1 MVRGVG
7 GCPWDF
13 RRTMNSV
20 SCSAAGEGISRCFQW
35 SVSRTALSYV
45 VMDDDNFLWSV
56 VIDCPVF
63 FCQIV
68 WTMYNMHSLAYV
80 GRDRSKFIPF
90 LLFVHVCLSIYN
102 HTSAVRV
109 LYVKTSKIYSYLLCV
124 LFIYIF
130 IFNFIGRYSHSTGWT
145 HQSQT
150 FYLKQYTCNIKPW
163 HCKIPCLYVSSWRV
177 FHSQVMLI
185 FCKVFHC
192 PWFALQTFLD
202 YIISYRT

>member
-1 MVRGVG
+1 MSRLWSWG
-7 GCPWDF
+7 GGGPCDF

-90 LLFVHVCLSIYN
+90 LLFVHVCLSTYTHLLSEFYMSILPKTIATYCVFCLYIYLFSISLEDTHILLAGPTN
-102 HTSAVRV
+102 HKHFTWNNVHVILNHDIVKSLVCMLVHGVYSILRLCWFSARFFIV
-109 LYVKTSKIYSYLLCV
+109 LDLLCKH
-124 LFIYIF
+124 F
-130 IFNFIGRYSHSTGWT
+130 
-145 HQSQT
+145 
-150 FYLKQYTCNIKPW
+150 
-163 HCKIPCLYVSSWRV
+163 
-177 FHSQVMLI
+177 
-185 FCKVFHC
+185 
-192 PWFALQTFLD
+192 
-202 YIISYRT
+202 